1 MAHSYW
7 CLDSHSVATGAL
19 WHIVRTRWTV
29 AANWSPASLCFKQRI
44 PCIFEA
50 GRGGFLYWRLVF
62 IDVLLCRFIQLDVD
76 YHEGLMT
83 NCIAEQLIAAA
94 ASSAKHC
101 PWLVLI
107 CFELFRSLCQVVSEV
122 GIITNGVGV
131 IIIRCHLSTFGIR
144 ILFHQRH
151 FIEIA
156 EMFGDVWSRTRSMSI
171 HESSW
176 TFAYPCFEGS
186 MSFHHFSCIIFS
198 WSFTTP
204 SSSLNAARNMG
215 I

>member
-1 MAHSYW
+1 MC
-7 CLDSHSVATGAL
+7 CLCS
-19 WHIVRTRWTV
+19 
-29 AANWSPASLCFKQRI
+29 
-44 PCIFEA
+44 
-50 GRGGFLYWRLVF
+50 
-62 IDVLLCRFIQLDVD
+62 FIQLDVD

-122 GIITNGVGV
+122 GIITNGAGV

-144 ILFHQRH
+144 ILFHQRQ

-176 TFAYPCFEGS
+176 SLHILALKTAYFLDLSP
-186 MSFHHFSCIIFS
+186 
-198 WSFTTP
+198 
-204 SSSLNAARNMG
+204 LQAARWMQLETWTFSLYRRSKWVLKFSRNLPKG
-215 I
+215 QWYQKKRSNFFAA